1 MTKVNKIAAKVSNFI
16 RLAKL
21 KFIGN
26 GNITDKQPGRFP
38 GIARNARNDGN
49 D

>member
-1 MTKVNKIAAKVSNFI
+1 MSKANKIAEKVNNFI

-21 KFIGN
+21 KFIGK
-26 GNITDKQPGRFP
+26 GNITDKRPGRFP

-49 D
+49 G